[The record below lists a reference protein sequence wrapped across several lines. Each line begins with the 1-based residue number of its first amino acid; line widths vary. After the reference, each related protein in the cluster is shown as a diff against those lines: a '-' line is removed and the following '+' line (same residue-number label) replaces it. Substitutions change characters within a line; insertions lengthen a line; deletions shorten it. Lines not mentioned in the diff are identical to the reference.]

1 MSEAAASIRVP
12 STLKCS
18 RERSFVASAW
28 ARTAAKKASA
38 TREVSTRSRFLVKL
52 VGCQTGS
59 ESGSPTEPAQKQV
72 VFQLFA
78 EAALRRDGV
87 EVLDELG
94 AQEIFGRDGLAAPL
108 VVEPVKERTEILK
121 GPVNHPADLPQGV
134 IGRYAVLQRGKE
146 DDRLLPLLVSPH
158 AGLPAITPFA
168 G

>member
-1 MSEAAASIRVP
+1 VLAGEKLLRLGLGPYGGEEGFGHLGGKDPVPVLGEAGRVP
-12 STLKCS
+12 DRLG
-18 RERSFVASAW
+18 ERQAH
-28 ARTAAKKASA
+28 
-38 TREVSTRSRFLVKL
+38 
-52 VGCQTGS
+52 
-59 ESGSPTEPAQKQV
+59 EPAQKQV

-78 EAALRRDGV
+78 EAAFGRNGV
-87 EVLDELG
+87 EVLDQLG
-94 AQEIFGRDGLAAPL
+94 AQEVLGRDGLAAPF